1 MAEMWIVLVQLPLML
16 ILAFIFGYEPVLY
29 MGVSLLGFIFWMFGE
44 DVTLKRYAFTIFLIA
59 EVLFI
64 SSTMFYFVQGDFTRE
79 DPFKLQFLFS
89 IPFLNKYIK

>member
-29 MGVSLLGFIFWMFGE
+29 MGIGLLGFIFWTFGE
-44 DVTLKRYAFTIFLIA
+44 DVTLKRYAFAIFLIG

-64 SSTMFYFVQGDFTRE
+64 SSTMFYFVQGDFIRE

-89 IPFLNKYIK
+89 IPFFN